1 MAKKKKNDKHLYN
14 LDIYLAKVIA
24 KELKAY
30 EEAAVGVPSCFCYDK
45 DFNEIPIEKAEKR
58 WHKVLKKMIWSF
70 DEIAKDHPNSFCTKF
85 NEYKKPEDFK
95 KAADRYD
102 ERIDEGLKLFA
113 EYFQS
118 LWI

>member
-30 EEAAVGVPSCFCYDK
+30 EKAAVGVPSCFCYDK
-45 DFNEIPIEKAEKR
+45 DWNEIPVEKAEKK

-70 DEIAKDHPNSFCTKF
+70 GQLLPTKV
-85 NEYKKPEDFK
+85 
-95 KAADRYD
+95 
-102 ERIDEGLKLFA
+102 G
-113 EYFQS
+113 S
-118 LWI
+118 L

>member
-24 KELKAY
+24 K
-30 EEAAVGVPSCFCYDK
+30 
-45 DFNEIPIEKAEKR
+45 
-58 WHKVLKKMIWSF
+58 
-70 DEIAKDHPNSFCTKF
+70 DHPNSFCTKF
-85 NEYKKPEDFK
+85 DEFEKPEDFK

-102 ERIDEGLKLFA
+102 EKVDEGLRLFA